1 MKLGK
6 LPENCL
12 KRSVIK
18 EMKYSGS
25 EIPSGAGIGR
35 DCAIFSFSE
44 GSGNSFTEI
53 KQSSEDA
60 EPANCVTT
68 KAVSAAEPEKEAIS
82 EPAICMTTNV
92 VTEDIPEKGLLAI
105 HTAVNNLAAAG
116 AKPVAAEAAILFP
129 GQNNEEELKLLMRQL
144 DRTCEKLRIPLVGGH
159 TEITRAVRYPVI
171 TVTGIGQKTNL
182 WQSSSNNSP
191 KDYYNLDVVVT
202 KWVGL
207 AGTFLIARRKEEE
220 LLKRFPDNLI
230 DEAKAFDKFLSVV
243 PEAATAGKSN
253 VKAMHDISKGG
264 VLGALWEMAQRFGV
278 GLKIDLK
285 KIPIRQETVEICN
298 FFDINPYELLSTGSL
313 LLFAENGKQ
322 LVQQLAKEGIMA
334 AVVGQTTEGN
344 DRLIQVEEEIRYLTR
359 PGTDELV
366 RFLNAE

>member
-25 EIPSGAGIGR
+25 EIQSGAGIGN

-44 GSGNSFTEI
+44 KSLAP
-53 KQSSEDA
+53 DL
-60 EPANCVTT
+60 
-68 KAVSAAEPEKEAIS
+68 
-82 EPAICMTTNV
+82 AICMTTNV
-92 VTEDIPEKGLLAI
+92 VTEDIAEKGLLAI
-105 HTAVNNLAAAG
+105 HTAVNNLATAG
-116 AKPVAAEAAILFP
+116 AKPVAAEVAILFP

-144 DRTCEKLRIPLVGGH
+144 DRTCEKLRIPLAGGH

-171 TVTGIGQKTNL
+171 TVTGIGQKTNPN
-182 WQSSSNNSP
+182 QGSSNNSP

-264 VLGALWEMAQRFGV
+264 ILGALWEMAQRFGV

-298 FFDINPYELLSTGSL
+298 FFDINPYELLSTGSM
-313 LLFAENGKQ
+313 LLFCENGKQ
-322 LVQQLAKEGIMA
+322 LVQQLAEEGIVA

-344 DRLIQVEEEIRYLTR
+344 DRLIQVEEECRYLTR